1 MPKMRKD
8 LAEATKAVN
17 THDDIS
23 FVVSFGAAFHNPN
36 GSIAA
41 KIEDV
46 HSYAYTGQPEVI
58 IPADLRDNGTL
69 ASLIG
74 KRVSAGVGKKDQ
86 AGKVLKSI
94 MKAYEGFGYSEAEA
108 RAEGLIVKSQPGPDG
123 QSDVFKAPEGYKW
136 AARIKAYTKTK
147 EDKVYNNYALDGFW
161 LTPE

>member
-23 FVVSFGAAFHNPN
+23 FVVSFGTAFHNPN

-46 HSYAYTGQPEVI
+46 HS
-58 IPADLRDNGTL
+58 
-69 ASLIG
+69 
-74 KRVSAGVGKKDQ
+74 
-86 AGKVLKSI
+86 
-94 MKAYEGFGYSEAEA
+94 
-108 RAEGLIVKSQPGPDG
+108 
-123 QSDVFKAPEGYKW
+123 PEGYKW
-136 AARIKAYTKTK
+136 AARIKAYTKAK